1 VPHYLVVDATGVGL
15 SAIDAFRAAH
25 LQPMPVVIGGDAVSY
40 EDGFYR
46 VPKRELARSVKLLLN
61 KSWLRGANDL
71 PLWDLLKDELRDFG
85 TRVSISSGSPWEEA
99 WRDGEYDD
107 VVLAAALACWYAL
120 QY

>member
-1 VPHYLVVDATGVGL
+1 
-15 SAIDAFRAAH
+15 
-25 LQPMPVVIGGDAVSY
+25 
-40 EDGFYR
+40 
-46 VPKRELARSVKLLLN
+46 
-61 KSWLRGANDL
+61 
-71 PLWDLLKDELRDFG
+71 LKDELRDFG